1 MEDDVAR
8 DVARDL
14 EPVDTLES
22 LIINMITADKHV
34 TRAEMAEAAKV
45 STKTIERQIKQMKDS
60 VRYVGIGGQCYWELF
75 KQK

>member
-8 DVARDL
+8 GVARDL

-45 STKTIERQIKQMKDS
+45 STKTIERQIK
-60 VRYVGIGGQCYWELF
+60 
-75 KQK
+75 